1 MNVEI
6 GRTEEYEVS
15 SGRLGSLEQS
25 MVLFGKFPLMG
36 VGKGNIVP
44 YGERYLVNGFTY
56 TDLHDGYLT
65 ILISNGL
72 VGLSIFA
79 AFVLLFGRRLIHC
92 LRKNRDKNLKEL
104 PMLFAAIGAYGVY
117 GFFEKAVLFDVTFMV
132 VIFWLLLGYTA
143 SRMTKYE
150 WQEAPAAEFGM
161 LSLGS
166 SHSPVYNVYPL
177 PSHRE
182 PVKLHTHDIPST
194 RYSSPDSVSSYST
207 YLQSTARKLNEKPT
221 GTDRAPLREH
231 PPSERW
237 NS

>member
-1 MNVEI
+1 
-6 GRTEEYEVS
+6 
-15 SGRLGSLEQS
+15 
-25 MVLFGKFPLMG
+25 
-36 VGKGNIVP
+36 
-44 YGERYLVNGFTY
+44 
-56 TDLHDGYLT
+56 
-65 ILISNGL
+65 
-72 VGLSIFA
+72 
-79 AFVLLFGRRLIHC
+79 
-92 LRKNRDKNLKEL
+92 
-104 PMLFAAIGAYGVY
+104 MLFAAIGAYGVY

-194 RYSSPDSVSSYST
+194 RYSSSDSVSSYST

-221 GTDRAPLREH
+221 GTDPVSYTHL
-231 PPSERW
+231 
-237 NS
+237 